1 MAQDKQ
7 TEIESTTGA
16 SSAESAVL
24 TDGLEPFSPKG
35 GMCVTCTKKLHFC
48 NDLPFRTM
56 PALIT
61 LDNGVTIVKCTE
73 HVRANETELTGAR

>member
-1 MAQDKQ
+1 MASVNKVILVGNLGKDP
-7 TEIESTTGA
+7 E
-16 SSAESAVL
+16 VR
-24 TDGLEPFSPKG
+24 FMPKG

-48 NDLPFRTM
+48 NDLPFSTM

-73 HVRANETELTGAR
+73 HVRANATR